1 MKKFRKPV
9 KVGNFSSNNYI
20 EWESNGDRN
29 KTLSIEEYLKKISP
43 YLSDITYAPKKPYTR
58 KIRYQIGLA
67 TSMWSSDFIFDCVHL
82 LYYKCHE
89 INPNCSGSYIDSP
102 QWIKNKKATTYPI
115 IKRGNGCFQYPAT
128 IALN

>member
-9 KVGNFSSNNYI
+9 KVGNFWSNNYI
-20 EWESNGDRN
+20 EWESNGNRN
-29 KTLSIEEYLKKISP
+29 KTLSIEEYLKRISP
-43 YLSDITYAPKKPYTR
+43 YLSDIIYALKKSYTR

-67 TSMWSSDFIFDCVHL
+67 TSMWSSDFIFDCVYL

-89 INPNCSGSYIDSP
+89 INPNCGGSYIDSP

-115 IKRGNGCFQYPAT
+115 IKKGNKYFQYPAT